1 MVFSNKQAQT
11 FCQAVLQLDEL
22 EMLAF
27 LGSRENREQVLSS
40 EE

>member
-1 MVFSNKQAQT
+1 MAFSNKQAQ

-27 LGSRENREQVLSS
+27 LGNRENTEQVLDS